1 MFSWTQRNT
10 WSLLITSVC
19 VRAQGHSSCS
29 SVCTMR
35 GQRIMSI
42 MQRRTDRSSGHR
54 WGRQIVR
61 ARAQLRFSPFV
72 STFCNHRISR
82 AYCIIQDSRT
92 FASSLTL
99 GVGMLSKDAD
109 VSHALTSL
117 THGIKLKKLLHRLPD
132 FGPESQKMETCQHKL
147 SCR

>member
-10 WSLLITSVC
+10 WSLLLTSLC

-42 MQRRTDRSSGHR
+42 MQRRTDWSSGHR
-54 WGRQIVR
+54 WGRKIVR

-99 GVGMLSKDAD
+99 RLGMLSKDAD

-117 THGIKLKKLLHRLPD
+117 TCGIKLKKLLHRLPD
-132 FGPESQKMETCQHKL
+132 LGPEFQKTEICQHKL